1 MARSQNS
8 FNKKEREKKKQQ
20 KRKEKEAKKL
30 EKKEQGTDS
39 SLDSMMVYVDANGNF
54 VDTPPE
60 ETKTEVDETSI
71 QISTPKSAPIDMD
84 AERRGKVTF
93 YNDQKG
99 YGFIEQDGTQEKFF
113 VHHTNVTGHLEE
125 GTKVKYKIQ
134 KGEKGFDAIEV
145 SVV

>member
-60 ETKTEVDETSI
+60 ETNTEETHTTHGTCSYISFKTKKKNI
-71 QISTPKSAPIDMD
+71 LL
-84 AERRGKVTF
+84 
-93 YNDQKG
+93 
-99 YGFIEQDGTQEKFF
+99 F
-113 VHHTNVTGHLEE
+113 VM
-125 GTKVKYKIQ
+125 
-134 KGEKGFDAIEV
+134 FR
-145 SVV
+145 S